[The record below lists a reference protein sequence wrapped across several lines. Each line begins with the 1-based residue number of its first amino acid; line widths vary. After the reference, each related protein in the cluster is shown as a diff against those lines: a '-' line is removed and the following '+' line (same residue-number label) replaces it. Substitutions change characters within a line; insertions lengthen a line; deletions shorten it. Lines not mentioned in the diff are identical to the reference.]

1 MLASSGDL
9 AYLSLNSYTIDSAKS
24 VEILNNILGVKK
36 DVANDLL
43 INNYHLNQEQAESIL
58 KYTHPIETH
67 PYVLVIPDQFMFLGK
82 DLFRYGEWDFN
93 KNNGS
98 NITYLNT
105 KFNISNGILCT
116 TDGLKMDIDSGVIT
130 WNNKTPYKL
139 ITISN
144 NSHTQRTIDN
154 EGDFIVFLLMNDK
167 RAIVMDKKFENSLF
181 TKLVIKRGNSTDFE
195 MVYKTNSVYIWN
207 YKN

>member
-1 MLASSGDL
+1 
-9 AYLSLNSYTIDSAKS
+9 
-24 VEILNNILGVKK
+24 
-36 DVANDLL
+36 
-43 INNYHLNQEQAESIL
+43 
-58 KYTHPIETH
+58 
-67 PYVLVIPDQFMFLGK
+67 
-82 DLFRYGEWDFN
+82 
-93 KNNGS
+93 
-98 NITYLNT
+98 
-105 KFNISNGILCT
+105 
-116 TDGLKMDIDSGVIT
+116 MDIDSGVIT

>member
-1 MLASSGDL
+1 
-9 AYLSLNSYTIDSAKS
+9 
-24 VEILNNILGVKK
+24 
-36 DVANDLL
+36 
-43 INNYHLNQEQAESIL
+43 
-58 KYTHPIETH
+58 
-67 PYVLVIPDQFMFLGK
+67 MFLGK

-181 TKLVIKRGNSTDFE
+181 TKLLGNKKGILLIFE
-195 MVYKTNSVYIWN
+195 MVYKNKLSIHLEL
-207 YKN
+207 